1 MQPASMLGV
10 GHVQGIW
17 TGPLVNNSQIGAEVC
32 FLKGGYQHQTS
43 HQLSLPQEAILNQ
56 PKMDDFLEQMFSL
69 PSWSEIGGNTRAPW
83 DFNVGG
89 LSNSISIDAGSGLSS
104 PQKLFTMSLMPAAIV
119 GSPSAVQGLS
129 DQNCEAQDN
138 INHPQTNE
146 NILHSFEAQL
156 IAHQLQH
163 RRGFQDAL
171 VGSAVASSAVQPH
184 IGGRLQV
191 VSQGGQEAAQKPLQR
206 IVDGAANE
214 ASVTF
219 RLNAGNSTV
228 TNLPASQVQPSQGPR
243 LTRSTSLG
251 SSGSEGS
258 ASQQHP
264 PDSQSPSAVAP
275 TWRQSYRGRVLSLP
289 IVGQTNADDL
299 FPHEGTL
306 NDLHLLG
313 KRPRDDE
320 EVQAGPQDGF
330 FTSFGGAQICPVQ
343 TTRSANHL
351 PHNQIQASQG
361 ISMLPY
367 GSHTGLAQPQGAGVV
382 TGTPRPRVRARRG
395 QATDPHS
402 IAERLRRER
411 IAERMKAL
419 QELVP
424 NSNKT
429 DKASMLDEII
439 EYVKFLQLQVKVLSM
454 SRLGGAGAVAPLVAE
469 LPTEGHGKSSAS
481 SLGHNTGVS
490 IPAQDG
496 MAAAERQV
504 ARLMEEDMGSAMQYL
519 QGKGLCLMPISL
531 ATVISSSSP
540 RRRTNDQCGIQS
552 LTAYEHSRL
561 EASSCITVTSSS
573 NNIAS
578 GVVASPVNTSGDVV
592 CIDSVALGGNM
603 IRNSKDS
610 IQLAA
615 VDKNLLSST
624 TNNGAKWNEEPTGQV
639 Q

>member
-411 IAERMKAL
+411 IAERMKSL

-429 DKASMLDEII
+429 DKASMLDEIV

-454 SRLGGAGAVAPLVAE
+454 SRLGGAGAVVPLVVE
-469 LPTEGHGKSSAS
+469 LPAEGHSNSSS
-481 SLGHNTGVS
+481 SSFDQNAGVLS
-490 IPAQDG
+490 AAQD
-496 MAAAERQV
+496 AIVATERQV
-504 ARLMEEDMGSAMQYL
+504 AKLMEEDMGSAMQYL
-519 QGKGLCLMPISL
+519 QGKGLCLMPLSL
-531 ATVISSSSP
+531 ATAISSN
-540 RRRTNDQCGIQS
+540 TTTQQANNQTGVQS
-552 LTAYEHSRL
+552 LA
-561 EASSCITVTSSS
+561 
-573 NNIAS
+573 
-578 GVVASPVNTSGDVV
+578 TSGEGPRM
-592 CIDSVALGGNM
+592 DS
-603 IRNSKDS
+603 
-610 IQLAA
+610 
-615 VDKNLLSST
+615 LSST
-624 TNNGAKWNEEPTGQV
+624 AMADSGKNVGCGVMIPSANNGGNVVNDSATKGGEGIWNPKDIVQATLIDKALPLSLAKSGVKCNEESTKQGQ
-639 Q
+639 